1 VTSDR
6 PLRVLSVISQLQVG
20 GAQTYLTRIAP
31 RIRQHGVDMEICAL
45 ERVGSM
51 VVEFERAGVAVHGT
65 PYESRVSHSNS
76 LTLLRTVDSIRRIVR
91 RGRFDIVHTYL
102 FWSDILGVSGAWL
115 ARCPRIIVGRRSLHV
130 GIHDSTVLFHA
141 LEQVTNKLADE
152 VIANSQAVLRDNV
165 AHERFL
171 PSKRTV
177 IYNGIDVSL
186 YEPVARKLSGPLRL
200 VTVGALAPL
209 KGQSNAIQAMRL
221 VTDAGLDARLVFV
234 GSGPDEAQLRR
245 LSKEIG
251 VAELI
256 TFAGEHT
263 DPRAF
268 LSSAEIF
275 LLPSR
280 QEGFSNAILEAMAS
294 GLPVIATDVGGNAE
308 AVVHGHGG
316 LIVEPE
322 KPEAL
327 AAAITEMNRER
338 DDLEAMGRFN
348 RRLVVERFSLDA
360 SARNL
365 ADVYFGRSV
374 AVETGVG
381 NVRPEHPT
389 QRP

>member
-1 VTSDR
+1 
-6 PLRVLSVISQLQVG
+6 VLSVISQLQVG

-31 RIRQHGVDMEICAL
+31 RIRQHGVEMEICAL
-45 ERVGSM
+45 EPVGSM
-51 VVEFERAGVAVHGT
+51 VEEFERAGVAVHGT
-65 PYESRVSHSNS
+65 PYGSRVSRSNT
-76 LTLLRTVDSIRRIVR
+76 LTLLRTVDSIRQIVR

-115 ARCPRIIVGRRSLHV
+115 ARCPRIIVGRRSLHS
-130 GIHDSTVLFHA
+130 GIHDQTLLFHA
-141 LEQVTNKLADE
+141 LEQFTNALANE
-152 VIANSQAVLRDNV
+152 VVANSQAVLSDNV

-171 PSKRTV
+171 PRKRTV

-186 YEPVARKLSGPLRL
+186 YEPAASKLSGPLRL

-209 KGQSNAIQAMRL
+209 KGQAYAIQAMRL
-221 VTDAGLDARLVFV
+221 VTDAGVDARLVLV
-234 GSGPDEAQLRR
+234 GSGTDEAKLRQL
-245 LSKEIG
+245 SNEIG

-268 LSSAEIF
+268 LSAAEIF

-294 GLPVIATDVGGNAE
+294 ALPVIATDVGGNAE
-308 AVVHGHGG
+308 AVVDGHGG
-316 LIVEPE
+316 LLVELE

-327 AAAITEMNRER
+327 AGAITEMNRQR
-338 DDLEAMGRFN
+338 DELEVMGRFN
-348 RRLVVERFSLDA
+348 RRRVVERFSLDA

-365 ADVYFGRSV
+365 ADLYLGRGV

-381 NVRPEHPT
+381 NVRPEHPA
-389 QRP
+389 QQP